1 MDTRT
6 LTNKERK
13 ARKKAVSFGLPSIEQ
28 TPYIPRFDSAPSVPL
43 VKQQPVMQRW
53 ESRASDVP
61 QPPSSGPSSGGKEA
75 ALKMM
80 NNPMVIAAVSS
91 VALVAL
97 GYFVHKRYNLFS
109 SPEKEATPEE
119 PLITEEDK
127 ARWHAEQVALE
138 KTKMREA
145 VENLRTK
152 MAGIHSE
159 LHRNQHEAVQN
170 EANYKKM
177 FSGEEGRT
185 GHDEDLS
192 SMETESNLNTS
203 FMLKEDME
211 NKKAGMVALGK
222 ELGEQHRHLIGELGK
237 IKEALHNINSNW
249 MEQYPDEEP
258 LFMESQS
265 APSVPRVRFEE

>member
-1 MDTRT
+1 MHT
-6 LTNKERK
+6 LTKKERK
-13 ARKKAVSFGLPSIEQ
+13 ARKKAVSFGLSNLEP
-28 TPYIPRFDSAPSVPL
+28 TPYMPSFNPVSSAPV

-61 QPPSSGPSSGGKEA
+61 NTPQPGGKEA
-75 ALKMM
+75 VLKMM
-80 NNPMVIAAVSS
+80 KNPMVIAAVSS
-91 VALVAL
+91 VALVAF
-97 GYFVHKRYNLFS
+97 GYFIHKRYNLFS

-119 PLITEEDK
+119 PLVTEEDK
-127 ARWHAEQVALE
+127 AKWHAEQVALE
-138 KTKMREA
+138 KAKMREA

-159 LHRNQHEAVQN
+159 LHKNQHEAVQN

-222 ELGEQHRHLIGELGK
+222 ELGEQHKHLMGELGK

-265 APSVPRVRFEE
+265 APSVPRVRFQE